1 MEDAVRVI
9 RDGDTLALDGF
20 IGFCA
25 PEELI
30 IGLVKRFLE
39 TGEPKNLTL
48 VYASGIGDG
57 KDKGVNRLCHDGL
70 LRRVIAGHWGLT
82 PKLQALA
89 LNNKI
94 EAYNFPQGVYDSSFS
109 RYCRQQSPD
118 DFSGRFGNVY

>member
-1 MEDAVRVI
+1 MGKVAENNPAISYIKTRMKRGKIVSVEDAVRVI

-30 IGLVKRFLE
+30 IGLEKRFLE

-70 LRRVIAGHWGLT
+70 LRRVVAGHW
-82 PKLQALA
+82 
-89 LNNKI
+89 
-94 EAYNFPQGVYDSSFS
+94 
-109 RYCRQQSPD
+109 
-118 DFSGRFGNVY
+118 